1 MLSDHLHGEKL
12 IIPGLSHEM
21 EVMVKHHER
30 KCIYKKDLDRV

>member
-12 IIPGLSHEM
+12 IIPGLSHEI

-30 KCIYKKDLDRV
+30 KCICKKDFDRT